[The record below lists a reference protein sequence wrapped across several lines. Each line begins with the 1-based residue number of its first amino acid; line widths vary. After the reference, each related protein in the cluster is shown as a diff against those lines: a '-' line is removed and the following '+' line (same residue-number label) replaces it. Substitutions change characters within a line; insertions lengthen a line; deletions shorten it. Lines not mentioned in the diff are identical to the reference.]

1 MKMQLKFSRN
11 GYQDRVKA
19 KAEKGTK
26 PGARAV
32 IFLESYSACGCVCVR
47 AHVCKYTHT
56 HTHTHWTMYGGKGTI
71 CTSSLVQTLFTV
83 WSWRSNLG
91 H

>member
-11 GYQDRVKA
+11 GYQERVKA

-26 PGARAV
+26 PGTRAV
-32 IFLESYSACGCVCVR
+32 IFLENYSACGYVCVC

-56 HTHTHWTMYGGKGTI
+56 HWNMYGGKGTI
-71 CTSSLVQTLFTV
+71 CTSPLVQTLFSLCGPGDRT
-83 WSWRSNLG
+83 
-91 H
+91 